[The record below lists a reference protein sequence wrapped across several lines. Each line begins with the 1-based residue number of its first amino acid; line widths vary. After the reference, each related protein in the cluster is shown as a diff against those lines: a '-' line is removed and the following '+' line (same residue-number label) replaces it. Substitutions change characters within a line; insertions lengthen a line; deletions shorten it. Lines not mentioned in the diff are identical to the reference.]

1 MKQATAAKAIDKFGS
16 QNLVGLYFVGD
27 VGDRRGYQ
35 GRVLAYL
42 VNGFYLVQFFSWV
55 MGDPTDQ
62 GVVRL
67 EDLLQ
72 AKFYSDHA
80 QWIEAGERL
89 TRQNMAK
96 ATNK

>member
-1 MKQATAAKAIDKFGS
+1 MTRESAAKATEKFGS
-16 QNLVGLYFVGD
+16 QNLVGLGFVGD
-27 VGDRRGYQ
+27 VGDIKGCQ
-35 GRVLAYL
+35 GCVLAYL

-55 MGDPTDQ
+55 TGDPTNQ

-72 AKFYSDHA
+72 TKFYSDHA

>member
-1 MKQATAAKAIDKFGS
+1 MTKSAAAKETEKVGS
-16 QNLVGLYFVGD
+16 QNLVGLFFVGD
-27 VGDRRGYQ
+27 VGDRRGHQ
-35 GRVLAYL
+35 GHVLAYL

-55 MGDPTDQ
+55 MGDPTNQ

-72 AKFYSDHA
+72 AKFYSDHG
-80 QWIEAGERL
+80 QWIEAGENL

-96 ATNK
+96 VKP

>member
-1 MKQATAAKAIDKFGS
+1 MTREAAAKATEKFGS

-27 VGDRRGYQ
+27 VGDIKGCQ
-35 GRVLAYL
+35 GCVLAYL

-55 MGDPTDQ
+55 MGDATNQ

>member
-1 MKQATAAKAIDKFGS
+1 MTREAASKSTEKFGS

>member
-1 MKQATAAKAIDKFGS
+1 MKQEAASKAIEKFGS
-16 QNLVGLYFVGD
+16 QNLVGLFFVGN
-27 VGDRRGYQ
+27 VGDIKGCQ
-35 GRVLAYL
+35 GCVLAYL

-55 MGDPTDQ
+55 TADATNQ

-72 AKFYSDHA
+72 TKFYSHHG

-89 TRQNMAK
+89 ASQSMAK
-96 ATNK
+96 AANK